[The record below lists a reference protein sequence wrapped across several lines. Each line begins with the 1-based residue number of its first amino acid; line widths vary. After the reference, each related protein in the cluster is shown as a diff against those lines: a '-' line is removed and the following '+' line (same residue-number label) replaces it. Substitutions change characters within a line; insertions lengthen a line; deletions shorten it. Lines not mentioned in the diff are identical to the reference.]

1 MEISNRSPKV
11 DMGRFNFE
19 SFPFSHLFEQI
30 STTRSLEKH
39 SSAQTWGGVGDKQ
52 TLELLAG
59 FEEGLFETLAQWRE
73 AGITGRGCTK
83 KPEESSTPPQLS

>member
-39 SSAQTWGGVGDKQ
+39 SSICTDVGRGGDKQ

-73 AGITGRGCTK
+73 AGITG
-83 KPEESSTPPQLS
+83 